1 MREKHGHDE
10 REKEGAEARAAGGAG
25 AEEAGRRGEGREK
38 KHQKGRE
45 KPVEV
50 LLEEK
55 TDEAARNYELFLR
68 ARADLEN
75 MKKRQEKEKAG
86 YMSYATECVVLEI
99 LPAIDNLE
107 RALEH
112 ASSSEGDNV
121 ASLVEGVRL
130 TIEQMRK
137 ALAKFGVKEIKA
149 LGQPFDPSLHHAISH
164 EDCDDVEPG
173 MVIKEFQ
180 KGYLLKDKLLR
191 PSIVAVAGDG
201 SGGAKKPGS
210 AEERGGGEE
219 DDGGRGPLH

>member
-1 MREKHGHDE
+1 MKEKQGHED
-10 REKEGAEARAAGGAG
+10 REKEAVREQVSCQSAG
-25 AEEAGRRGEGREK
+25 AQGKAAETAGKGPAKGK
-38 KHQKGRE
+38 KDQKGGKSLE
-45 KPVEV
+45 T

-55 TDEAARNYELFLR
+55 TDEAARNYDLFLR

-75 MKKRQEKEKAG
+75 LKKRQEKEKAG

-112 ASSSEGDNV
+112 ASNSGGENV

-149 LGQPFDPSLHHAISH
+149 LGEPFDPSLHHAISH
-164 EDCDDVEPG
+164 EDCEDVEPG
-173 MVIKEFQ
+173 RVVKEFQ

-191 PSIVAVAGDG
+191 PAIVSVAGDG
-201 SGGAKKPGS
+201 SGGGKKGDE
-210 AEERGGGEE
+210 AAGG
-219 DDGGRGPLH
+219 DDNGGRGPLH

>member
-1 MREKHGHDE
+1 MKEKHVHDHRETESERASAAACTAEGHG
-10 REKEGAEARAAGGAG
+10 K
-25 AEEAGRRGEGREK
+25 GREENDG
-38 KHQKGRE
+38 KGGE

-112 ASSSEGDNV
+112 ASNSAGENV
-121 ASLVEGVRL
+121 DSLVEGVRL

-149 LGQPFDPSLHHAISH
+149 LGEPFDPSLHHAISH

-173 MVIKEFQ
+173 RVIKEFQ

-191 PSIVAVAGDG
+191 PAIVSVAGDG
-201 SGGAKKPGS
+201 SGKGKK
-210 AEERGGGEE
+210 EGGGQGGEAGNEE
-219 DDGGRGPLH
+219 SGRGHLH

>member
-10 REKEGAEARAAGGAG
+10 REKEEPGARAAGGAG
-25 AEEAGRRGEGREK
+25 VEEAGREEHGKGK
-38 KHQKGRE
+38 KHHKGRE
-45 KPVEV
+45 KPIEA

-112 ASSSEGDNV
+112 ASSSDGDNV

-137 ALAKFGVKEIKA
+137 ALEKFGVKEIKA

-173 MVIKEFQ
+173 KVIKEFQ

-191 PSIVAVAGDG
+191 PAIVAVAGDG
-201 SGGAKKPGS
+201 SGGGKKG
-210 AEERGGGEE
+210 AEGEE
-219 DDGGRGPLH
+219 AEDGRGPLH